1 MDRVLAI
8 VAAAIL
14 LFAGAVWY
22 SQNLP
27 PPQASYSG
35 LQFAEMSAADAARTP
50 VKGAAV
56 AAVDPGSPADT
67 AGIAPGEVVSAIDGA
82 AVVTARR
89 ASDRMRSF
97 RVGQQAMLTLHD
109 ITQGEAKPRQVA
121 VTLGVMP
128 DPKQTGK
135 YSVYPP
141 RILAKEVFALPPIAA
156 NAAWARRLARGAF
169 LKPLELSGLGAGRCN
184 AVAPEKWRVAGYT
197 PDGSLFHVMA
207 PLTFQHAILLSAS
220 LAGKTPADFIRT
232 YLEETFQ
239 SESAL
244 SPPEAEPFGLTLVS
258 FGNARGGA
266 GFAEYRVRGGRIQ
279 LWIAAVAAAEAG
291 WALPATGAVVF
302 SMNCGPAAAPRDKAL
317 TVTSVSAQCLGGK
330 CQDSDFAAAYLKT
343 LQLGYVHDPKGRNYL
358 INPRRDLWANGAQG
372 PGYYHQVNGENE
384 RLLPGRTNDAIAP
397 SL

>member
-1 MDRVLAI
+1 MGRVLAAI
-8 VAAAIL
+8 TAAVL

-35 LQFAEMSAADAARTP
+35 LQFAQMSAADAGRVAVR
-50 VKGAAV
+50 GAAI

-82 AVVTARR
+82 PVATARR
-89 ASDRMRSF
+89 ASDRLRAY
-97 RVGQQAMLTLHD
+97 RPGQRAVLTLHD
-109 ITQGEAKPRQVA
+109 ITEGETRPRQVA
-121 VTLGVMP
+121 VTLSAMP

-141 RILAKEVFALPPIAA
+141 RLLAKEVFAMPPIAA
-156 NAAWARRLARGAF
+156 NSAWARRLARGAF

-184 AVAPEKWRVAGYT
+184 AVAPEKWRVAGYA

-207 PLTFQHAILLSAS
+207 PVTFQHAILLSAP
-220 LAGKTPADFIRT
+220 LAGRTPGDFIRA
-232 YLEETFQ
+232 YLEETFG
-239 SESAL
+239 STAVL
-244 SPPEAEPFGLTLVS
+244 SPPETEPFGFTLLS

-266 GFAEYRVRGGRIQ
+266 GFAEYRVRDGRIQ

-291 WALPATGAVVF
+291 WALPATGAVLF
-302 SMNCGPAAAPRDKAL
+302 SMNCNPAAAPRDPAL

-343 LQLGYVHDPKGRNYL
+343 LQLGYVHDPKGRNFL